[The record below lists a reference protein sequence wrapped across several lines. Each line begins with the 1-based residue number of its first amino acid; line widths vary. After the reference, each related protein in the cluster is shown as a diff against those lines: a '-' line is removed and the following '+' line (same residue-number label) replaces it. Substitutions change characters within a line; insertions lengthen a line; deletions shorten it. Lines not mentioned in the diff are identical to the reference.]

1 MNPLIIILIICILI
15 ILVLVFFIVSIISS
29 IRELNKQLDF
39 IGENK
44 TNMTISIG
52 ASTRSIRKLTDRI
65 NKVLVAC
72 RNREIETARKDDEI
86 KETITSMS
94 HDIRTPLTSLKG
106 YFDLMCESDS
116 EEDKDRYKGIIAE
129 RIDSLGEMLE
139 QMFIYTK
146 INNSSYKLEKERVN
160 VSQTLISTLLSYFED
175 FERRG
180 MTPDIDIDEDV
191 FTVGDEPA
199 LKRVFQNLIKNS
211 LNHGADSVTVRLKKT
226 EGKKI
231 KISVGNGIKDGQI
244 PDVTRVFDRFYK
256 GDKSRHVNSSGIGL
270 SVTQKLIV
278 LMGGSIEAVISDN
291 MFFINIYLEEL
302 ASVSKEA

>member
-129 RIDSLGEMLE
+129 RIDSLGE
-139 QMFIYTK
+139 I
-146 INNSSYKLEKERVN
+146 
-160 VSQTLISTLLSYFED
+160 LISTLLSYFED

-211 LNHGADSVTVRLKKT
+211 LNHGADSVTVRLKKA

>member
-1 MNPLIIILIICILI
+1 MNPLVIFLILCIVIIM
-15 ILVLVFFIVSIISS
+15 VLVFFIVSIISS
-29 IRELNKQLDF
+29 IRELTKQLDF
-39 IGENK
+39 IGDNK
-44 TNMTISIG
+44 TNMSLSIG

-65 NKVLVAC
+65 NKVLVSC
-72 RNREIETARKDDEI
+72 RNRELETARKDDEI

-116 EEDKDRYKGIIAE
+116 EDDKERYKGIIAE

-146 INNSSYKLEKERVN
+146 INNSSYKLERDKVN
-160 VSQTLISTLLSYFED
+160 VSETLISTLLSYFED
-175 FERRG
+175 FENRG

-191 FTVGDEPA
+191 YAVGDEPA

-211 LNHGADSVTVRLKKT
+211 LNHGADSVSVKLKKVD
-226 EGKKI
+226 GKKF
-231 KISVGNGIKDGQI
+231 KISVGNGIKDGQV

-278 LMGGSIEAVISDN
+278 LMGGSIEAVVSDN
-291 MFFINIYLEEL
+291 KFYINIYLDEL
-302 ASVSKEA
+302 ANATVTE